1 MTQDRSSSALLKAG
15 VVGAGVFG
23 GYHAKKYVELE
34 GVTLAGVYDVDL
46 ARAEALAGPLGARA
60 FDDIDAFLAAVDVVT
75 VAAPAVHHA
84 APALAALKAGKP
96 VYSEKPI
103 ACAPEDADKMVA
115 AAAKAGV
122 PLACGHQERVVFQA
136 MGLLD
141 IPEQPLRLEAVRRGT
156 PSDRNLDVSVVLD
169 LMIHDID
176 LALALCDGEP
186 IAVEGEGAITRS
198 TSLDWVKAEATFDNG
213 FTALF
218 DSSRV
223 AEARERTMK
232 VVYPSGEV
240 EIDFLARTFRNTTPF
255 PLIEN
260 FTETPAG
267 KDPLGLSVAGF
278 LKAVRGE
285 ARRPVVTGEEA
296 ARALDLALA
305 VEQAVE
311 G

>member
-1 MTQDRSSSALLKAG
+1 MTQDLKAG

-34 GVTLAGVYDVDL
+34 GVTLVGVYDVDL
-46 ARAEALAGPLGARA
+46 ARAQALAGPLGAQA
-60 FDDIDAFLAAVDVVT
+60 FDDIYAFLATIDVVT

-103 ACAPEDADKMVA
+103 AVSPQDADRMVA

-141 IPEQPLRLEAVRRGT
+141 IPEQPLRLEAVRWGT

-186 IAVEGEGAITRS
+186 IAVEGEGAVTRS
-198 TSLDWVKAEATFDNG
+198 SSLDWVKAEATFDNG
-213 FTALF
+213 FTAVF

-285 ARRPVVTGEEA
+285 APRPVVTGEEA

-305 VEQAVE
+305 VEQAAE